1 MSNILKIKNV
11 NDYSRCL
18 GCKELHPLVCVID
31 YSEVSPIRYS
41 LNDYSVYGLFLRDMP
56 KWTWNT
62 VVADMITTKEHCCA
76 WGQVRLEARKIMENK
91 S

>member
-1 MSNILKIKNV
+1 MSTTTVVVLDVKSCILWSALLTIQK
-11 NDYSRCL
+11 CL
-18 GCKELHPLVCVID
+18 LYATVSMTTVCMD
-31 YSEVSPIRYS
+31 FFSEM
-41 LNDYSVYGLFLRDMP
+41 MP